1 MSTEATTEENGLD
14 RGTIL
19 ALVAMALGVFVIA
32 NDFTALNVALPA
44 IEKDF
49 DIDAHVRWSDPRAG
63 MGLQFD
69 RVDPADQAA
78 IDEFVDS
85 HFFQPRRRDEQPAE

>member
-1 MSTEATTEENGLD
+1 
-14 RGTIL
+14 
-19 ALVAMALGVFVIA
+19 
-32 NDFTALNVALPA
+32 
-44 IEKDF
+44 
-49 DIDAHVRWSDPRAG
+49 

-85 HFFQPRRRDEQPAE
+85 HFFQPRKREEAAAE